1 MLVPQLW
8 LVGRSCLAVSSE
20 LGQLWAGWMGLCHTA
35 PAERGSWSQ
44 SSPQMSGKGEKNE
57 VYFPD
62 PKGEGRS
69 DWITRFLQFNLYL
82 LSNPTQC
89 LKVPENNPA

>member
-1 MLVPQLW
+1 
-8 LVGRSCLAVSSE
+8 
-20 LGQLWAGWMGLCHTA
+20 
-35 PAERGSWSQ
+35 
-44 SSPQMSGKGEKNE
+44 MSGKGEKIE